1 MIRRGNRNGARFG
14 WRKPPERHRRGA
26 PIPALGTLIVGPRRT
41 WIVGLRRR
49 GILPPSG
56 DHGRIMEKLR
66 RLSDKIIAAHLQAC
80 EDGKM
85 DTAEMLLQALQLDLT
100 GRGGTDVENRE
111 ATEMV
116 VAAFEL
122 HRTTKAKEDS

>member
-1 MIRRGNRNGARFG
+1 
-14 WRKPPERHRRGA
+14 
-26 PIPALGTLIVGPRRT
+26 
-41 WIVGLRRR
+41 
-49 GILPPSG
+49 
-56 DHGRIMEKLR
+56 MEKLR
-66 RLSDKIIAAHLQAC
+66 RLSDKIITAHLQAC
-80 EDGKM
+80 EEGKM

-100 GRGGTDVENRE
+100 GRGGTNVENRE